1 MTELA
6 IVSCVISTALLISAG
21 LDAVSESTRLAERQA
36 RMQAEINHA
45 CSEPS
50 SKNTGSGA
58 ISE

>member
-21 LDAVSESTRLAERQA
+21 LDAGSESARLEA
-36 RMQAEINHA
+36 RRAQMQAEINHA
-45 CSEPS
+45 CSSPA
-50 SKNTGSGA
+50 SKNTGSGT

>member
-6 IVSCVISTALLISAG
+6 IVSCIISTALLISAAV
-21 LDAVSESTRLAERQA
+21 DSVSESTRLEA
-36 RMQAEINHA
+36 RRAAMQAEIDHA
-45 CSEPS
+45 CSEPG

>member
-6 IVSCVISTALLISAG
+6 IVSAVVSTALLISAAV
-21 LDAVSESTRLAERQA
+21 DAGSESTQLEA
-36 RMQAEINHA
+36 RRVEMQAEINHA
-45 CSEPS
+45 CSQPS

>member
-6 IVSCVISTALLISAG
+6 IVSCVISLSLLISAAV
-21 LDAVSESTRLAERQA
+21 DAGSESTHLEA
-36 RMQAEINHA
+36 RRAAMQAEINHA

-50 SKNTGSGA
+50 SKNTGSRT

>member
-6 IVSCVISTALLISAG
+6 IVSAVISTALLISAAV
-21 LDAVSESTRLAERQA
+21 DAASESTRLEA
-36 RMQAEINHA
+36 RRAKMQSEINHA
-45 CSEPS
+45 CQLPT

>member
-6 IVSCVISTALLISAG
+6 IVSCVISTALLISAAV
-21 LDAVSESTRLAERQA
+21 DTVSESTRLAA
-36 RMQAEINHA
+36 RRVEMQAEINHA
-45 CSEPS
+45 CSQPT